1 MNAAD
6 SALPHYLCCRSSAPG
21 SEGDHP
27 ALIKTD
33 SDAGKEADKRAK
45 VEKAKSKGRFQI
57 IENEEK
63 ARAPKSQVA
72 LTGPCL

>member
-1 MNAAD
+1 M
-6 SALPHYLCCRSSAPG
+6 PIP
-21 SEGDHP
+21 EGEH
-27 ALIKTD
+27 AVLTKSD

-63 ARAPKSQVA
+63 ARAPKSQVGRRIDCCR
-72 LTGPCL
+72 TQPYVPNCLSL